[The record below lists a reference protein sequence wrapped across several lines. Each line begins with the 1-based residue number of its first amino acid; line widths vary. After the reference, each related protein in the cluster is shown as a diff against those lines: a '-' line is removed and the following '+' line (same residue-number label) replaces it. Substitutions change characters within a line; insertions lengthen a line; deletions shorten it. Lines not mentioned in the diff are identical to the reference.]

1 MRHIFSIKLEKFVP
15 HFQETSG
22 WRFVNLWYPLVLSIQ
37 LSFLLLF
44 FHFIELLLFN
54 LSLIHK
60 YMFLALDRACR
71 IKTNTTVM
79 FSFMVTMALIIHFYF
94 MFILRAFIFPCSAL
108 VRATYRK
115 NIPLW
120 LLQPIS
126 YSDGN
131 DSMGK
136 KCGIKNVK
144 FMDHVVHKCSKNVLP
159 IFEKKCNWRMEGQTT
174 IY

>member
-71 IKTNTTVM
+71 IKTNTSVM
-79 FSFMVTMALIIHFYF
+79 FAFMLTMVLIIYFYF
-94 MFILRAFIFPCSAL
+94 MFILRAFFFLAQHLWEPLTAKIFHFGYCNLFHILMAM
-108 VRATYRK
+108 
-115 NIPLW
+115 ILW
-120 LLQPIS
+120 
-126 YSDGN
+126 
-131 DSMGK
+131 
-136 KCGIKNVK
+136 
-144 FMDHVVHKCSKNVLP
+144 
-159 IFEKKCNWRMEGQTT
+159 EKSVA
-174 IY
+174 

>member
-71 IKTNTTVM
+71 IKTNTSVM
-79 FSFMVTMALIIHFYF
+79 FSFMLTMVLIIYFYF
-94 MFILRAFIFPCSAL
+94 MFIFTCIYFFLFSICKSHLPHKNTFHFGYCHYLFHILMAIILWEKSA
-108 VRATYRK
+108 A
-115 NIPLW
+115 
-120 LLQPIS
+120 
-126 YSDGN
+126 
-131 DSMGK
+131 
-136 KCGIKNVK
+136 
-144 FMDHVVHKCSKNVLP
+144 
-159 IFEKKCNWRMEGQTT
+159 
-174 IY
+174 

>member
-44 FHFIELLLFN
+44 FHFIELLLLN

-71 IKTNTTVM
+71 IKTNTSVM
-79 FSFMVTMALIIHFYF
+79 FAFMLTMVLIIYFYF

-115 NIPLW
+115 K
-120 LLQPIS
+120 
-126 YSDGN
+126 YSTLAIATYFIFWWQWFY
-131 DSMGK
+131 GK
-136 KCGIKNVK
+136 KVW
-144 FMDHVVHKCSKNVLP
+144 HKKMWNLW
-159 IFEKKCNWRMEGQTT
+159 IM
-174 IY
+174 

>member
-71 IKTNTTVM
+71 NKNQYYCDVLLYGNDGSHNLFLFYVHFTCIY
-79 FSFMVTMALIIHFYF
+79 FSLLSTCESHLPQKYSTLAIATY
-94 MFILRAFIFPCSAL
+94 FIFWWQWF
-108 VRATYRK
+108 Y
-115 NIPLW
+115 
-120 LLQPIS
+120 
-126 YSDGN
+126 
-131 DSMGK
+131 GK
-136 KCGIKNVK
+136 KVW
-144 FMDHVVHKCSKNVLP
+144 HKKMWNLW
-159 IFEKKCNWRMEGQTT
+159 IM
-174 IY
+174 

>member
-1 MRHIFSIKLEKFVP
+1 MRHIFSIRLEKFVP
-15 HFQETSG
+15 HFQETSR

-79 FSFMVTMALIIHFYF
+79 FSFMLTMVLIIYFYF
-94 MFILRAFIFPCSAL
+94 MFVLRAFIFPCSAFAMPLTAKKYSAWL
-108 VRATYRK
+108 VV
-115 NIPLW
+115 LH
-120 LLQPIS
+120 LIS
-126 YSDGN
+126 SSDGN
-131 DSMGK
+131 NSMGK
-136 KCGIKNVK
+136 SA
-144 FMDHVVHKCSKNVLP
+144 HKKMLNLCSCT
-159 IFEKKCNWRMEGQTT
+159 F
-174 IY
+174 

>member
-1 MRHIFSIKLEKFVP
+1 MTPISAFHP
-15 HFQETSG
+15 
-22 WRFVNLWYPLVLSIQ
+22 
-37 LSFLLLF
+37 FLLLF

-60 YMFLALDRACR
+60 YMFLALDRACK
-71 IKTNTTVM
+71 IKTDTTVM
-79 FSFMVTMALIIHFYF
+79 FSFMLTMALIIYFYF

-136 KCGIKNVK
+136 KCGIKRCEIYGS
-144 FMDHVVHKCSKNVLP
+144 CSP
-159 IFEKKCNWRMEGQTT
+159 
-174 IY
+174 